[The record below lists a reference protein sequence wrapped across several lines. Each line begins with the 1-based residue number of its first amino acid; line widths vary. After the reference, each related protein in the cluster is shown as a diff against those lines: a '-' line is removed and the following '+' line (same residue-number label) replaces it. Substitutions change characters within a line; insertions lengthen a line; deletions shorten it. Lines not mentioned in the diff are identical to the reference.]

1 MSQKINVLPILAE
14 HVHSL
19 RNYATDRISAIDLSV
34 FFGFPLL
41 VAALVSWRHFN
52 LRALAVN
59 GLVSSFSLFA
69 TILLSLLVMVFSFI
83 QATEKQAADPLL
95 LHRRRLLRE
104 LNANIAFAVL
114 LSITIVAIS
123 LVSLSALERDQDP
136 IPRPFT
142 FVLVAGFIAF
152 LLNIVMIT
160 KRMYV
165 LMNSELDRTRTR
177 RSA

>member
-14 HVHSL
+14 HVQSL
-19 RNYATDRISAIDLSV
+19 RDHATNRTSILDLFV
-34 FFGFPLL
+34 FFAVPIGVAGL
-41 VAALVSWRHFN
+41 VTWRNFN
-52 LRALAVN
+52 LRATAVN

-69 TILLSLLVMVFSFI
+69 TILLSLLVMLFSFI
-83 QATEKQAADPLL
+83 QATEKHAGDPLL

-114 LSITIVAIS
+114 LSIGIVAIS
-123 LVSLSALERDQDP
+123 LIALSALQKDQDP
-136 IPRPFT
+136 IARPFT
-142 FVLVAGFIAF
+142 FLLVAGFVAF
-152 LLNIVMIT
+152 ILNVLMIT

-165 LMNSELDRTRTR
+165 LMNNELDRTRTR